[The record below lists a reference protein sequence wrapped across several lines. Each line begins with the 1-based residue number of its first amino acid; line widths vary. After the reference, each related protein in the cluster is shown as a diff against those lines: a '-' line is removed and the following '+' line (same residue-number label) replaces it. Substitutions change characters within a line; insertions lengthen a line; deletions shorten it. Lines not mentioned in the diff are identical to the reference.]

1 MTDPKQSAATRGRAA
16 FDHVAHSTQLY
27 PHSKVGNL
35 HLRSSQAFVKNS
47 QTRHT
52 FYQPSSLADDVM
64 AQSGGYTDFRIVN
77 GQILRSAVITATIRA
92 PASVVGI
99 ANLPILAKDWYAPID
114 RVEIYAQG
122 GSLLIQRLDAEA
134 LQQGLAYLT
143 PSQYEAYSHTGAG
156 NVMAS
161 DLNTTIY
168 WPLGPACIFS
178 HHIPVAA
185 LSAPL
190 TVRVYWR
197 GAQGWLNGIVPLVSS
212 MSLLT
217 AQDTIC
223 AAENNDLIS
232 RWRDPRVHI
241 DVRFNR
247 QGYMRFTE
255 TLTPSQRYSFVMT
268 SVSGLI
274 TSLQVGIRSVA
285 SVLPGPTIAPE
296 MVDILDGSG
305 TSILGGSPLP
315 YVYLKHLQAVLGGEE
330 QNSHG
335 APWCP
340 ISFSEGA
347 RHAEE
352 SGVIHGYTAMSNTH
366 QLVIH
371 TPASLVAGSYE
382 LYIIINRVATLRCLG
397 GNLSILET

>member
-1 MTDPKQSAATRGRAA
+1 MSDPKASAASRGRAA
-16 FDHVAHSTQLY
+16 YEHVAHSTQLY

-52 FYQPSSLADDVM
+52 YYQPSSLSDDVM

-77 GQILRSAVITATIRA
+77 GAVLRSAVISATVRTPDGTPLIN
-92 PASVVGI
+92 PHDT
-99 ANLPILAKDWYAPID
+99 KDWFAPID

-134 LQQGLAYLT
+134 LQQGLTYLT
-143 PSQYEAYSHTGAG
+143 PAQYAAYSSCGAG
-156 NVMAS
+156 VSITAGTS
-161 DLNTTIY
+161 RTLY
-168 WPLGPACIFS
+168 WPLGPACVFA

-197 GAQGWLNGIVPLVSS
+197 GPQGWTYGVVPLVSS

-217 AQDTIC
+217 AQDTLC
-223 AAENNDLIS
+223 VAENNDLVS
-232 RWRDPRVHI
+232 RWRDPRTHV

-247 QGYMRFTE
+247 QGHMRLTE
-255 TLTPSQRYSFVMT
+255 TLAPSQRYSFVMT

-285 SVLPGPTIAPE
+285 SVLPGPTVAPE

-315 YVYLKHLQAVLGGEE
+315 YTYLKGIQALLGGEE
-330 QNSHG
+330 QNAAFD

-340 ISFSEGA
+340 ITFSEGA

-371 TPASLVAGSYE
+371 TPATLVADAYE
-382 LYIIINRVATLRCLG
+382 LFIISNRVATLRCLG
-397 GNLSILET
+397 GNLSVLET

>member
-1 MTDPKQSAATRGRAA
+1 MTDPKQAAASRGRAA

-47 QTRHT
+47 MTRHT
-52 FYQPSSLADDVM
+52 YYQPSSLSDDVM

-77 GQILRSAVITATIRA
+77 GQILRSAAITATIRSPDGA
-92 PASVVGI
+92 PLA
-99 ANLPILAKDWYAPID
+99 LPILIKNWFAPID

-134 LQQGLAYLT
+134 LQQGFAYLT
-143 PSQYEAYSHTGAG
+143 PTQYNAYGKAVAGDLGAG
-156 NVMAS
+156 GTQTV
-161 DLNTTIY
+161 Y
-168 WPLGPACIFS
+168 WPLGNGSIFA

-197 GAQGWLNGIVPLVSS
+197 GPQGWPGVVPLVSS

-217 AQDTIC
+217 TQDQIC

-232 RWRDPRVHI
+232 RWRDPRVHV
-241 DVRFNR
+241 DVRFTR
-247 QGYMRFTE
+247 QGHMRFTE
-255 TLTPSQRYSFVMT
+255 TLAPSQRYSFVMT

-274 TSLQVGIRSVA
+274 TSLQVGIRSVLDI
-285 SVLPGPTIAPE
+285 LPGPTVAPE

-315 YVYLKHLQAVLGGEE
+315 YQYLKHLQAVLGGEE
-330 QNSHG
+330 QNTVFD

-371 TPASLVAGSYE
+371 TPASLVACSYE

-397 GNLSILET
+397 GNLSVLET

>member
-1 MTDPKQSAATRGRAA
+1 MSDPKQSAATRGRAA

-52 FYQPSSLADDVM
+52 YYQPSSLSDDVM

-77 GQILRSAVITATIRA
+77 GQILRSAAITATIRSPDGA
-92 PASVVGI
+92 AL
-99 ANLPILAKDWYAPID
+99 ALPILTKDWFAPID

-134 LQQGLAYLT
+134 LQQGFAYLT
-143 PSQYEAYSHTGAG
+143 PTQYNAYGSAVAGPLAAGGSQT
-156 NVMAS
+156 V
-161 DLNTTIY
+161 Y
-168 WPLGPACIFS
+168 WPLGPAAIFA

-197 GAQGWLNGIVPLVSS
+197 GPQGWPGGVVPLVSS

-217 AQDTIC
+217 AQDQIC
-223 AAENNDLIS
+223 ALEMNDLVS
-232 RWRDPRVHI
+232 RWRDPRVHV

-247 QGYMRFTE
+247 QGHMRITE
-255 TLTPSQRYSFVMT
+255 TLAPSQRYSFVMT

-274 TSLQVGIRSVA
+274 TSLQVGLRAVS
-285 SVLPGPTIAPE
+285 STLPGPTIAPE
-296 MVDILDGSG
+296 MIDILDGSG

-315 YVYLKHLQAVLGGEE
+315 YTYLKGIQALLSGEE
-330 QNSHG
+330 QNTVFN

-340 ISFSEGA
+340 ITFSEGA

-352 SGVIHGYTAMSNTH
+352 AGVIHGYTAMSNTH

-371 TPASLVAGSYE
+371 TPATLVAGAYE
-382 LYIIINRVATLRCLG
+382 LFIIINRVATLRCLG